1 MYKNRSRQMQ
11 RGPGRD
17 VSLRFREDIP
27 PPRADQRKY
36 WYGYVHKRSLGSGRT
51 RLIRDPKVPAWLA
64 EEVNSFTIDRWLA
77 YWDPK
82 TGKPLKVVR
91 RRVLWS
97 EAEQPEAEGD

>member
-17 VSLRFREDIP
+17 VSFIYRDDIP
-27 PPRADQRKY
+27 LPRADQRKR
-36 WYGYVHKRSLGSGRT
+36 WFPYVQKRALGSGRK
-51 RLIRDPKVPAWLA
+51 RPIRDPKMPAWLA

-97 EAEQPEAEGD
+97 EAKQPEAEGG

>member
-1 MYKNRSRQMQ
+1 M
-11 RGPGRD
+11 
-17 VSLRFREDIP
+17 
-27 PPRADQRKY
+27 
-36 WYGYVHKRSLGSGRT
+36 
-51 RLIRDPKVPAWLA
+51 PAWLA

-82 TGKPLKVVR
+82 TGKPLKVVH